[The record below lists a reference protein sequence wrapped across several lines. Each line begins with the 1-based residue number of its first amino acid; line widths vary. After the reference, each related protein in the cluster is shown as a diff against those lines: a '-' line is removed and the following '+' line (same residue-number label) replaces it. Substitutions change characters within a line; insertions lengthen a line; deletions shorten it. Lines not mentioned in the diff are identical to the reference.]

1 MGTKRIRNSGYH
13 HLNMDMT
20 SFNNQGYLNCEL
32 GNLQAFIYLEK
43 PAHIS
48 DGEL

>member
-13 HLNMDMT
+13 HLTMDMT
-20 SFNNQGYLNCEL
+20 YFNNLDYHSCGL